1 MEKIGYPSQKNL
13 FSTTDWLSLLI
24 FTVGGQTYSLPITRV
39 VRIIEM
45 VTIIQLPNISKFI
58 QGMINFQGKA
68 VPVMDLRHRLN
79 FPAQPYQAHTPIIL
93 VNLNETGSLLGLI
106 VDYVEEVVE
115 VPQSQLK
122 AITFSTTNQKSPTA
136 TYLKGVVNIANSMS
150 LLLNMEAL
158 ITPTDQA
165 LLPKLNLDTVPK

>member
-1 MEKIGYPSQKNL
+1 MEKIRPLQKNP
-13 FSTTDWLSLLI
+13 FSTIDQLALLI
-24 FTVGGQTYSLPITRV
+24 FTVGGQTYSLPIHHV

-68 VPVMDLRHRLN
+68 VPVIDMRHRLS
-79 FPAQPYQAHTPIIL
+79 FPAQSYQAHTPIIL
-93 VNLNETGSLLGLI
+93 VNLNDRHHLLGLI
-106 VDYVEEVVE
+106 VDHVEEVVE

-122 AITFSTTNQKSPTA
+122 TIPFPTTNQETQIA
-136 TYLKGVVNIANSMS
+136 AYLKGVVTLGDTMT

-158 ITPTDQA
+158 LTPTDQA
-165 LLPKLNLDTVPK
+165 VLSGELTEFVG